1 MLCVY
6 NINLYINIARNKEY
20 KQIYL
25 YIIIYIYIYIYIHIA
40 RIIKHINI
48 YTFGILCCY
57 SQEKVYL
64 SDFKIHKPC
73 FSVTYLLDKIHK
85 FYIFSGKK
93 NIFILGSTFSKNND
107 GLIYLR
113 ERCLG
118 RSLWGKL
125 LGYNQTAICQTGP
138 ASPMTFYLAVLYLI
152 VMKFTFGDFVSSLYK
167 NYGVLHIYIYKGVIL
182 LFQIVLRVS
191 GV

>member
-1 MLCVY
+1 LQETK
-6 NINLYINIARNKEY
+6 NTNKYI
-20 KQIYL
+20 
-25 YIIIYIYIYIYIHIA
+25 YIIINIYIYIYIHIA

-48 YTFGILCCY
+48 YIFGILCCY

-73 FSVTYLLDKIHK
+73 FSVAQLLDKIHK

-138 ASPMTFYLAVLYLI
+138 VSPMTFYLAVLYLI
-152 VMKFTFGDFVSSLYK
+152 VMKFAFGDFVSSLYI
-167 NYGVLHIYIYKGVIL
+167 NYGVLHVYI
-182 LFQIVLRVS
+182 
-191 GV
+191 